1 MMTCPKVSNPFPLQ
15 LIRSSVALLLRAQ
28 QHSVRTHSCT
38 FLGSN
43 LPSTLMHSLAPNC
56 RVPCQ
61 SPSCVIGASE
71 VRSPNYI
78 SSVVSLVSCPS
89 SNTFSFA
96 IVVVFL
102 KQVLLR
108 KIVFNTGFCL
118 TGCLICRI
126 YNKSSDEIEPGMGEG
141 RLGEA

>member
-1 MMTCPKVSNPFPLQ
+1 MTACPKVSNPFPLQ

-28 QHSVRTHSCT
+28 HGVRTHSCT

-43 LPSTLMHSLAPNC
+43 LPSMLMHSLAPNC

-61 SPSCVIGASE
+61 SPSSVIGASE
-71 VRSPNYI
+71 VRSANYI

-89 SNTFSFA
+89 SSTFSFT
-96 IVVVFL
+96 IVVIFL

-118 TGCLICRI
+118 TGCLISRI
-126 YNKSSDEIEPGMGEG
+126 Q
-141 RLGEA
+141 